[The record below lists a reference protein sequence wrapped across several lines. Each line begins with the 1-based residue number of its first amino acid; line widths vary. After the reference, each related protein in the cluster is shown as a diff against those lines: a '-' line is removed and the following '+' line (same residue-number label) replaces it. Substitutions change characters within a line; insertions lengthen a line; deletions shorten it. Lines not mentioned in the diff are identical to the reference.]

1 MDSENNKKIILLAD
15 IDGKDNIDLAADEY
29 PHYKIYKEID
39 FDKAYSCILENRER
53 LILLLTNSSELI
65 KSSAQLL
72 RMGRATALCITDNEL
87 DNKTKCYEAGAD
99 AIITRPF
106 NSFTLKK
113 VIDGLIRL
121 YNDNERLEHLVEE
134 RTSQIRKSMNSLKHI
149 NVELVDTMSSMIEF
163 RNMESGEH
171 IKRIRNYTAIIL
183 RYIMKYYPEYGLT
196 DEDAETIEITSAMHD
211 IGKIA
216 VPDNILLKNGPLNYE
231 EREIMK
237 THTTKGAEIIDKI
250 AFKGSTQFH
259 KYCYDIARFHHERY
273 DGNGYPDGLSGDE
286 IPIAAQIV
294 ALADVYDALVSIR
307 IYKESYPPEKAYDMI
322 LNDECGVFSD
332 KIKDCFLRA
341 KAEILEMTEKIGD

>member
-1 MDSENNKKIILLAD
+1 MDGENTKKIILLAD
-15 IDGKDNIDLAADEY
+15 VDGKDGINLSADEY
-29 PHYKIYKEID
+29 RHYEIYKETD
-39 FDKAYSCILENRER
+39 FEKAYSCISENRNR

-65 KSSAQLL
+65 KKSATLL
-72 RMGRATALCITDNEL
+72 RIGRATALCITDNEL
-87 DNKTKCYEAGAD
+87 DGKTKCYEAGAD
-99 AIITRPF
+99 AVITRPF
-106 NSFTLKK
+106 NDFILKK
-113 VIDGLIRL
+113 VVDGLIRL

-134 RTSQIRKSMNSLKHI
+134 RTYQIRKSMNSLKHI

-183 RYIMKYYPEYGLT
+183 KYIMKHYPEYGLT
-196 DEDAETIEITSAMHD
+196 EEDSETIEITSAMHD

-250 AFKGSTQFH
+250 AFKGSTKFH
-259 KYCYDIARFHHERY
+259 KYCYDIAKYHHERY
-273 DGNGYPDGLSGDE
+273 DGNGYPNGLVGDE

-307 IYKESYPPEKAYDMI
+307 IYKESYSPEKAYEMI

-341 KAEILEMTEKIGD
+341 KAEMLEMTEKIGD

>member
-1 MDSENNKKIILLAD
+1 MDSNNKKMILLAD
-15 IDGKDNIDLAADEY
+15 IDGKDGFDLAAGEY
-29 PHYKIYKEID
+29 SHYEIHKETD
-39 FDKAYSCILENRER
+39 FEKAYNCILENRER

-65 KSSAQLL
+65 KSSVQLL
-72 RMGRATALCITDNEL
+72 RLGRATALCITDNEL

-113 VIDGLIRL
+113 VVDGLIRL

-134 RTSQIRKSMNSLKHI
+134 RTYQIRKNMDSLKHI

-171 IKRIRNYTAIIL
+171 IKRIRSYTAIIL
-183 RYIMKYYPEYGLT
+183 KYMMKYYPEYGLT

-259 KYCYDIARFHHERY
+259 KYCYDIAKFHHERY
-273 DGNGYPDGLSGDE
+273 DGNGYPNGLVGDE